1 MTPLVIFTCLTTAE
15 LVEQARILWKGL
27 YLATYLAILPVS
39 VRQTNISTL
48 LSIAI
53 VQAVVAIKSTD
64 DKFLELFI
72 ESCLISLYTCS

>member
-1 MTPLVIFTCLTTAE
+1 V

-39 VRQTNISTL
+39 VRHTNISTL

-53 VQAVVAIKSTD
+53 LQAVVARRSTVER
-64 DKFLELFI
+64 FLELFI
-72 ESCLISLYTCS
+72 ES